1 MQLDLIIRGG
11 KVVDGSG
18 RPGRV
23 TDVGIMDDRIET
35 IGPLDEAAG
44 KDEIDADGLIVTP
57 GFVDIHSHSDFT
69 LLVDPRAQSSVYQGV
84 TTELVGNCGHGCAP
98 ITDPALFTAN
108 IYGYDPRLDITWRT
122 FAGYLEALDAAQPA
136 INVASLVPNGNLRIA
151 VMGFDE
157 RPASPDEINQMTR
170 LLEEGLEAGA
180 FGYSTGLESAWE
192 RMASHREI
200 VDLCGVTAKY
210 DAMYACHT
218 RNKEIEA
225 VEAVEETVQVA
236 RDSGVRC
243 QVSHIIPRRGGPPD
257 ARERAISAVETAHN
271 DGLDVAFDAH
281 TRLHGITN
289 LSMALPSSFMER
301 NTTEQRALLSDD
313 TFRRQVKK
321 YPSLISSFALGGW
334 ENVYL
339 FRSDAS
345 PESVG
350 KSIADLTSNGTDG
363 WDTVMDILAREAEQI
378 EYPMVLCHSYTEEE
392 LSDTFLHPLCTIG
405 SDATALGVDGPLAD
419 TDFLGAYTWASWFF
433 HHFVTQ
439 TKQFTLEQAVEKLTS
454 RPAARMGLTDRG
466 RLAEGMKADIA
477 IFDPSE
483 FRETGTLDLPS
494 KLAVGMHHV
503 IVNGQPVL
511 RDGKMTGRRS
521 GRVLRFRQ
529 N

>member
-11 KVVDGSG
+11 AVVDGSG
-18 RPGRV
+18 RPAY
-23 TDVGIMDDRIET
+23 TADVGIAGDSIEH
-35 IGPLDEAAG
+35 IGPLDDAAG
-44 KDEIDADGLIVTP
+44 NDEIDAQGLVVTP

-98 ITDPALFTAN
+98 ITDPDLYTAN
-108 IYGYDPRLDITWRT
+108 IYGYDSRLDITWRT
-122 FAGYLEALDAAQPA
+122 FAEYLEALDSAQPA

-151 VMGFDE
+151 VTGFDE

-200 VDLCGVTAKY
+200 VELCRVAAQY

-218 RNKEIEA
+218 RNKETEA
-225 VEAVEETVQVA
+225 VEAVEEAVQVA
-236 RDSGVRC
+236 RDSEVRC

-257 ARERAISAVETAHN
+257 ARQRAIGAVENAHD
-271 DGLDVAFDAH
+271 DGLGVAFDAH

-289 LSMALPSSFMER
+289 LSMALPSDFLNKSTADR
-301 NTTEQRALLSDD
+301 RALLADG
-313 TFRRQVKK
+313 TFRKQVRK

-339 FRSDAS
+339 FKSAAS

-350 KSIADLTSNGTDG
+350 ESIADLTADGADG
-363 WDTVMDILAREAEQI
+363 WDTVIDILTREADHI
-378 EYPMVLCHSYTEEE
+378 EYPMVLCHSYTEDE
-392 LSDTFLHPLCTIG
+392 LRDTFLHPLCTIG
-405 SDATALGVDGPLAD
+405 SDATALAVDGPLAG

-433 HHFVTQ
+433 RRFVTQ
-439 TKQFTLEQAVEKLTS
+439 TKHFALEQAVEKLTA
-454 RPAARMGLTDRG
+454 RPAKRMGLTDRG

-477 IFDPSE
+477 IFDPAE
-483 FRETGTLDLPS
+483 FRETGTVESPS
-494 KLAVGMHHV
+494 RLAVGMDHV

-511 RDGKMTGRRS
+511 RDGNMTGCRS
-521 GRVLRFRQ
+521 GRALRYGQ
-529 N
+529 Y

>member
-1 MQLDLIIRGG
+1 MQLDIIIRGG

-18 RPGRV
+18 NPART
-23 TDVGIMDDRIET
+23 TDVGIAGDSIEF
-35 IGPLDEAAG
+35 IGPLSESAG
-44 KDEIDADGLIVTP
+44 KDEIEAEGLVVTP

-98 ITDPALFTAN
+98 ITDPAQFTAN
-108 IYGYDPRLDITWRT
+108 IYGYGPRLDITWRT
-122 FAGYLEALDAAQPA
+122 FADYLEALDSAQPA

-180 FGYSTGLESAWE
+180 FGYSTGLESSWE
-192 RMASHREI
+192 RMASHQEI
-200 VDLCGVTAKY
+200 VDLCRITAKY

-218 RNKEIEA
+218 RNKEIES

-257 ARERAISAVETAHN
+257 ARERAISAVESAHN
-271 DGLDVAFDAH
+271 EGLDIAFDAH

-289 LSMALPSSFMER
+289 LSMALPSSFLDKSAADR
-301 NTTEQRALLSDD
+301 RALLSDD
-313 TFRRQVKK
+313 TFREQVRK

-339 FRSDAS
+339 FRSAARPDA
-345 PESVG
+345 VG
-350 KSIADLTSNGTDG
+350 KSIADLSDNGADG

-392 LSDTFLHPLCTIG
+392 LLDTFLYPLCTIG
-405 SDATALGVDGPLAD
+405 SDATALSVDGPLAG

-433 HHFVTQ
+433 HRFVTQ
-439 TKQFTLEQAVEKLTS
+439 TKRFGLEQAVEKLTA
-454 RPAARMGLTDRG
+454 RPAARIGLADRG

-477 IFDPSE
+477 IFDPDE
-483 FRETGTLDLPS
+483 FRETGTLDSPS
-494 KLAVGMHHV
+494 KLAVGMDHV

-511 RDGKMTGRRS
+511 RDGKMTGCRS
-521 GRVLRFRQ
+521 GRVLRFGRR
-529 N
+529 

>member
-1 MQLDLIIRGG
+1 MQLDIIIRGG
-11 KVVDGSG
+11 RVVDGSG
-18 RPGRV
+18 RPSHV
-23 TDVGIMDDRIET
+23 TDVGIIGDHIET
-35 IGPLDEAAG
+35 IGPLDEATG
-44 KDEIDADGLIVTP
+44 KDEINAEGLVVTP

-69 LLVDPRAQSSVYQGV
+69 LLIDPRAQSSVHQGV

-98 ITDPALFTAN
+98 ITDPDLFTAN
-108 IYGYDPRLDITWRT
+108 IYGYDPRLDMTWRT
-122 FAGYLEALDAAQPA
+122 FAGYLESLDDVRPA

-157 RPASPDEINQMTR
+157 RPASPDEINQMAYHM
-170 LLEEGLEAGA
+170 EEGLEAGA
-180 FGYSTGLESAWE
+180 FGYSTGLESSWE

-200 VDLCGVTAKY
+200 VDLGRVTAKY

-257 ARERAISAVETAHN
+257 ARKQAISAVEVAHD
-271 DGLDVAFDAH
+271 DGLDIAFDAH

-289 LSMALPSSFMER
+289 LSMAFPSTFMEKSTAER
-301 NTTEQRALLSDD
+301 RALLSDD
-313 TFRRQVKK
+313 TFRGQVKK

-339 FRSDAS
+339 FRSAIT

-350 KSIADLTSNGTDG
+350 KSIADLTHDGADG

-392 LSDTFLHPLCTIG
+392 LRDTFLHPLCTIG
-405 SDATALGVDGPLAD
+405 SDATALAVDGPLAG

-433 HHFVTQ
+433 HRFVTQ
-439 TKQFTLEQAVEKLTS
+439 TKQFGLEQAVEKLTA
-454 RPAARMGLTDRG
+454 RPAERMGLTDRG
-466 RLAEGMKADIA
+466 RLAEGLKADIA

-483 FRETGTLDLPS
+483 FGETGTLDSPS
-494 KLAVGMHHV
+494 KLAVGMNHV

-511 RDGKMTGRRS
+511 RDGVMTGYRS
-521 GRVLRFRQ
+521 GRVLRFGQ

>member
-11 KVVDGSG
+11 KVIDGSG
-18 RPGRV
+18 RPAR
-23 TDVGIMDDRIET
+23 TADVGIIGDSIET

-44 KDEIDADGLIVTP
+44 KDEIDAEGLVVTP

-98 ITDPALFTAN
+98 ITDPDLFTAN

-122 FAGYLEALDAAQPA
+122 FAGYLEALDDARPA

-151 VMGFDE
+151 VMSFDE
-157 RPASPDEINQMTR
+157 RPASPDEINRMTYY
-170 LLEEGLEAGA
+170 LEEGLEAGA
-180 FGYSTGLESAWE
+180 FGYSTGLESSWE
-192 RMASHREI
+192 RMASHNEI
-200 VDLCGVTAKY
+200 VDLSRVTAQY

-218 RNKEIEA
+218 RNKEVEA
-225 VEAVEETVQVA
+225 VEAVEETILVA

-257 ARERAISAVETAHN
+257 ARERAISAVQNAHD

-289 LSMALPSSFMER
+289 LSMALLSSFLDKS
-301 NTTEQRALLSDD
+301 TTERRALLSDD
-313 TFRRQVKK
+313 AFRKHVRD

-339 FRSDAS
+339 FRSHAC
-345 PESVG
+345 PEAVG
-350 KSIADLTSNGTDG
+350 KSIADLTANGTDG

-392 LSDTFLHPLCTIG
+392 LRDTFLHPLCTVG
-405 SDATALGVDGPLAD
+405 SDATALGADGPLAG

-433 HHFVTQ
+433 RRFVTQ
-439 TKQFTLEQAVEKLTS
+439 TKQFGLEQAVEKLTS
-454 RPAARMGLTDRG
+454 RPAERMGLTDRG

-477 IFDPSE
+477 IFDPNE
-483 FRETGTLDLPS
+483 FRETGTLDSPS
-494 KLAVGMHHV
+494 KLAVGMYHV

-511 RDGKMTGRRS
+511 RDGVMTGCRS
-521 GRVLRFRQ
+521 GRVLRFGRR
-529 N
+529 

>member
-1 MQLDLIIRGG
+1 MQLDIIIRGG
-11 KVVDGSG
+11 TVVDGSG
-18 RPGRV
+18 LPSRPA
-23 TDVGIMDDRIET
+23 DVGIVGDHIET
-35 IGPLDEAAG
+35 IGTLDAAAG
-44 KDEIDADGLIVTP
+44 KDEIDAGGLVVTP

-98 ITDPALFTAN
+98 ITDPDQFTAN

-122 FAGYLEALDAAQPA
+122 FAGYLEALDDAQPA

-157 RPASPDEINQMTR
+157 RPASPDEINQMTYY
-170 LLEEGLEAGA
+170 LEEGLEAGA
-180 FGYSTGLESAWE
+180 FGYSTGLESSWE
-192 RMASHREI
+192 RMASHEEI
-200 VDLCGVTAKY
+200 VDLCSVAARH

-218 RNKEIEA
+218 RNKEIAA

-257 ARERAISAVETAHN
+257 ARERAIGAVEDAHG

-289 LSMALPSSFMER
+289 LSMALPSDFMQKSTNER
-301 NTTEQRALLSDD
+301 RALLSDD
-313 TFRRQVKK
+313 TFRRQVKS

-339 FRSDAS
+339 FRSATS
-345 PESVG
+345 PDVVG
-350 KSIADLTSNGTDG
+350 KSIADLTADGADG
-363 WDTVMDILAREAEQI
+363 WDTAIDILAREVEQI

-392 LSDTFLHPLCTIG
+392 LLDTFLHPLCTIG
-405 SDATALGVDGPLAD
+405 SDATALGVDGPLAG

-433 HHFVTQ
+433 RRFVRE
-439 TKQFTLEQAVEKLTS
+439 TKQFGPEQAVEKLTS
-454 RPAARMGLTDRG
+454 RPATRMGLTDRG
-466 RLAEGMKADIA
+466 RLAAGMKADIA
-477 IFDPSE
+477 IFDPTE
-483 FRETGTLDLPS
+483 FRETGTLESPS
-494 KLAVGMHHV
+494 QLAIGMDHV

-511 RDGKMTGRRS
+511 RDGQMTGCRS
-521 GRVLRFRQ
+521 GRVLRHGR

>member
-1 MQLDLIIRGG
+1 MQFDLIIRGG
-11 KVVDGSG
+11 TVVDGSG
-18 RPGRV
+18 RPAR
-23 TDVGIMDDRIET
+23 TADIGIAGDHIET
-35 IGPLDEAAG
+35 IGPLGDAQSV
-44 KDEIDADGLIVTP
+44 DEINADGLVVTP

-98 ITDPALFTAN
+98 ITDPNQFTAN

-122 FAGYLEALDAAQPA
+122 FAGYLEALDTARPA

-151 VMGFDE
+151 AMGFDE
-157 RPASPDEINQMTR
+157 RPATADEINQMTR

-192 RMASHREI
+192 RMASHQEI
-200 VDLCGVTAKY
+200 VDLCRVTAKY

-218 RNKEIEA
+218 RNKEVEA

-257 ARERAISAVETAHN
+257 ARKRAISAVEDAHD
-271 DGLDVAFDAH
+271 DGLNVAFDAH

-289 LSMALPSSFMER
+289 LSMALPSSFMEKS
-301 NTTEQRALLSDD
+301 TTDRQALLSDD
-313 TFRRQVKK
+313 TFRKQVKK

-339 FRSDAS
+339 FRSATS
-345 PESVG
+345 PEAVG
-350 KSIADLTSNGTDG
+350 KSIADLTADGADG
-363 WDTVMDILAREAEQI
+363 WDTVMDILAREADHI
-378 EYPMVLCHSYTEEE
+378 EYPMVLCHSYTENE
-392 LSDTFLHPLCTIG
+392 LRDTFLHPLCTIG
-405 SDATALGVDGPLAD
+405 SDATALGVDGPLAG

-433 HHFVTQ
+433 RRFVRES
-439 TKQFTLEQAVEKLTS
+439 KQFGLEHAIEKLTA
-454 RPAARMGLTDRG
+454 RPAERMGHTDRG
-466 RLAEGMKADIA
+466 RLAAGMKADIA
-477 IFDPSE
+477 IFDPNE
-483 FRETGTLDLPS
+483 FRETGTLDSPS
-494 KLAVGMHHV
+494 KLAVGMDHV

-521 GRVLRFRQ
+521 GQVLRKSRR
-529 N
+529 

>member
-1 MQLDLIIRGG
+1 MELDLIIRSGN
-11 KVVDGSG
+11 VVDGSG
-18 RPGRV
+18 SPIRIA
-23 TDVGIMDDRIET
+23 DVGIVDDEIEV
-35 IGPLDEAAG
+35 IGPLYESRS
-44 KDEIDADGLIVTP
+44 KDEIDAEGLVVTP

-98 ITDPALFTAN
+98 ITDPDLFTAN
-108 IYGYDPRLDITWRT
+108 IYGYDSRLDMTWRT
-122 FAGYLEALDAAQPA
+122 FSQYLEALDAVQPA
-136 INVASLVPNGNLRIA
+136 INVASFVPNGNLRIA

-157 RPASPDEINQMTR
+157 RPASPDEIAQMKC

-180 FGYSTGLESAWE
+180 FGYSTGLESSWE

-200 VDLCGVTAKY
+200 VELSGITAKY
-210 DAMYACHT
+210 DTMYACHT
-218 RNKEIEA
+218 RNKELEA

-257 ARERAISAVETAHN
+257 ARERAISAVEVAH
-271 DGLDVAFDAH
+271 DEGLDVAFDAH

-289 LSMALPSSFMER
+289 LSMALPSSFLEKSTADR
-301 NTTEQRALLSDD
+301 RALLSDSK
-313 TFRRQVKK
+313 FRTQVQE

-339 FRSDAS
+339 FRSAAS
-345 PESVG
+345 PEAVG
-350 KSIADLTSNGTDG
+350 KSIADLTVDGADG
-363 WDTVMDILAREAEQI
+363 WDTVLDILAREVDRI

-392 LSDTFLHPLCTIG
+392 LRDTFLHPLCTIG
-405 SDATALGVDGPLAD
+405 SDATALGVDGPFEG

-433 HHFVTQ
+433 RRFVRE
-439 TKQFTLEQAVEKLTS
+439 TKQFGLEQAVEKLTA
-454 RPAARMGLTDRG
+454 RPAERMGLTDRG

-477 IFDPSE
+477 IFDPAE

-494 KLAVGMHHV
+494 KLAVGMEHV

-511 RDGKMTGRRS
+511 RDGKMTGCRS
-521 GRVLRFRQ
+521 GRVLRHGRR
-529 N
+529 

>member
-1 MQLDLIIRGG
+1 MQLDIIIRGG
-11 KVVDGSG
+11 RVVDGSG
-18 RPGRV
+18 NPSRIL
-23 TDVGIMDDRIET
+23 DIGIAGDSIES
-35 IGPLDEAAG
+35 IGALDEATG
-44 KDEIDADGLIVTP
+44 KDEIDAEGLVVSP

-98 ITDPALFTAN
+98 ITDPSMFTAN
-108 IYGYDPRLDITWRT
+108 IYGYDPRLDITWST
-122 FAGYLEALDAAQPA
+122 FSDYLESLDAARPA

-157 RPASPDEINQMTR
+157 RPASPDEINQMACY
-170 LLEEGLEAGA
+170 LEDGLEAGA
-180 FGYSTGLESAWE
+180 FGYSTGLESSWE

-200 VDLCGVTAKY
+200 VDLCRVAAQY
-210 DAMYACHT
+210 DRMYACHT
-218 RNKEIEA
+218 RNKEVEA

-257 ARERAISAVETAHN
+257 ARQRAISAVEVAH
-271 DGLDVAFDAH
+271 DEGLDIAFDAH

-289 LSMALPSSFMER
+289 LSMALPSSFMDKSTADR
-301 NTTEQRALLSDD
+301 QALLADHN
-313 TFRRQVKK
+313 FRKHVRQ

-339 FRSDAS
+339 FRSSTS
-345 PESVG
+345 PEDVG
-350 KSIADLTSNGTDG
+350 KSIADLTGDGGDG
-363 WDTVMDILAREAEQI
+363 WDTVIDILAREIEQI
-378 EYPMVLCHSYTEEE
+378 EYPMVLCHSYTEDE
-392 LSDTFLHPLCTIG
+392 LRDTFLHPLCTIG

-433 HHFVTQ
+433 RRFVTQ
-439 TKQFTLEQAVEKLTS
+439 TKQFGLEQAVEKLTA
-454 RPAARMGLTDRG
+454 RPAERMGLTDRG

-477 IFDPSE
+477 IFDATE

-494 KLAVGMHHV
+494 KLAVGMEHV

-511 RDGKMTGRRS
+511 RDGKMTGHRS
-521 GRVLRFRQ
+521 GRVLRHRRR
-529 N
+529 